1 MFSKKHI
8 PNTITLLNLFLGC
21 LAVVAALQGR
31 LAESAMLILACS
43 LLDFLDGFAARVFRA
58 GSPLGQQLDSLADLV
73 SFGLAPAAIVY
84 HYMLTAIGADGAIG
98 AIGADGAIGAIG
110 ADGAIGAIGADGAIG
125 AIGADG
131 AIGAGGATGGFLRH
145 LPLLAFLL
153 AVFSALRLGMFNLDT
168 RQRDDFIGLPTPANA
183 LFFVSLPLVLAFGP
197 ESGAITGLIE
207 RLTGDVWAMLLLTLL
222 FSWLLVSP
230 IRMFSMKFKGFRPG
244 ENLARFLFLGGSLL
258 LAMLFWLQAPPLIMV
273 FYLILS
279 LIFHFHTHTSTQ

>member
-21 LAVVAALQGR
+21 LALVAALQGR

-84 HYMLTAIGADGAIG
+84 HYMLT
-98 AIGADGAIGAIG
+98 AIG

>member
-8 PNTITLLNLFLGC
+8 PNAITLLNLFLGC

-31 LAESAMLILACS
+31 LADSAMLILACS

-84 HYMLTAIGADGAIG
+84 QYMLIATGADGA
-98 AIGADGAIGAIG
+98 
-110 ADGAIGAIGADGAIG
+110 
-125 AIGADG
+125 
-131 AIGAGGATGGFLRH
+131 TGGILRH

-168 RQRDDFIGLPTPANA
+168 RQREDFIGMPTPANA

-197 ESGAITGLIE
+197 ENGAITGLIE
-207 RLTGDVWAMLLLTLL
+207 RLTGNVWAMLLLTLV

-230 IRMFSMKFKGFRPG
+230 IRMFSLKFKGFRPG
-244 ENLARFLFLGGSLL
+244 DNMARFLFLGGSLL
-258 LAMLFWLQAPPLIMV
+258 LAMIFWLQAPPLIMV

>member
-8 PNTITLLNLFLGC
+8 PNAITLLNLFLGC

-31 LAESAMLILACS
+31 LADSAILILVCS
-43 LLDFLDGFAARVFRA
+43 LLDFLDGFAARIFRA

-84 HYMLTAIGADGAIG
+84 FYMLTAIGAE
-98 AIGADGAIGAIG
+98 
-110 ADGAIGAIGADGAIG
+110 
-125 AIGADG
+125 G
-131 AIGAGGATGGFLRH
+131 AIGAGAAISGLLRH

-168 RQRDDFIGLPTPANA
+168 RQREDFIGLPTPANA
-183 LFFVSLPLVLAFGP
+183 LFFISLPLVLAFGP
-197 ESGAITGLIE
+197 ESGVITGLIE
-207 RLTGDVWAMLLLTLL
+207 RLTGSVWAMLLLTLL

-230 IRMFSMKFKGFRPG
+230 IRMFSMKFKGFKPG
-244 ENLARFLFLGGSLL
+244 ENMARFLFLGGSLL
-258 LAMLFWLQAPPLIMV
+258 LAIVFWLQAPPLIMV

-279 LIFHFHTHTSTQ
+279 LIFHFHTLTSTQ

>member
-8 PNTITLLNLFLGC
+8 PNAITLLNLFLGC
-21 LAVVAALQGR
+21 LAVVAALQGK
-31 LAESAMLILACS
+31 LADSAMLILACS

-84 HYMLTAIGADGAIG
+84 QYMLTATGADGA
-98 AIGADGAIGAIG
+98 
-110 ADGAIGAIGADGAIG
+110 
-125 AIGADG
+125 
-131 AIGAGGATGGFLRH
+131 TGGILRH

-168 RQRDDFIGLPTPANA
+168 SQREDFIGLPTPANA

-207 RLTGDVWAMLLLTLL
+207 RLTGNVWAMLLLALV

-244 ENLARFLFLGGSLL
+244 DNMARFLFLGGSLL
-258 LAMLFWLQAPPLIMV
+258 LAVIFWLQAPPLIMV